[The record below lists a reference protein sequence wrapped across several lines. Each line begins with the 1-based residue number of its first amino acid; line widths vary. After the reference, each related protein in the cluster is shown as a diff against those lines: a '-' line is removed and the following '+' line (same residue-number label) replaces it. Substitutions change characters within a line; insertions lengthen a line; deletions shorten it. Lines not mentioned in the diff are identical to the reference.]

1 MMPAVAGAAA
11 HVGAIVST
19 AVPGVTS
26 GLFSV
31 AAQACRCLRV
41 AVVGDV
47 LGLTALDVFG
57 SIAVTRFAGGRV
69 RADWKL
75 DALAMESRRKCVD
88 HFLVAL
94 PALRS
99 LSQPRVRRWLR
110 AHRETE
116 GKRHYQRGDGCQL

>member
-31 AAQACRCLRV
+31 AAQTCRCLRV

-75 DALAMESRRKCVD
+75 DALAMECRGKCVH

-99 LSQPRVRRWLR
+99 LSQPRVWCWLR
-110 AHRETE
+110 GRRRSGDDQDH
-116 GKRHYQRGDGCQL
+116 QRGGG